1 MLTLFYY
8 LCNMINDVR
17 NTVLSVLSKDN
28 RGYITPE
35 EFNLFA
41 KQAQLEIF
49 EQYFYN
55 YSNHLNK
62 RNARLDNSGYSDIP
76 DRLAEVIDRFLI
88 DVQLSYDGP
97 SGKFYAPGDDNILT
111 PKQYQA
117 IRLTYNNKTEIEK
130 IAFNKILYLVNSNLT
145 APTEKYPVYTLNNY
159 NSSSA
164 SISVY
169 PNTITSDVTMA
180 YVRHPFDPKWTY
192 VSLSGGEPIFDQS
205 ASDYQ
210 DFELPLSDMPTVTFK
225 ILQYAGVSIG
235 ENDVVQI
242 MDSKEMEEVQQ
253 KN

>member
-1 MLTLFYY
+1 
-8 LCNMINDVR
+8 MINDVR
-17 NTVLSVLSKDN
+17 NTVMSVLSKDN

-41 KQAQLEIF
+41 RQAQLEVF

-76 DRLAEVIDRFLI
+76 ERLAEVIDRFL
-88 DVQLSYDGP
+88 VEVPLVYDGV
-97 SGKFYAPGDDNILT
+97 SEKFYAPGDDNFLT

-117 IRLTYNNKTEIEK
+117 IRLTYGNKTEIEK
-130 IAFNKILYLVNSNLT
+130 VSFNKILYLVNSNLT
-145 APTEKYPVYTLNNY
+145 APTVKYPVYTLNNY

-169 PNTITSDVTMA
+169 PNTIQANVSMA
-180 YVRHPFDPKWTY
+180 YVRHPFDPKWTWNT
-192 VSLSGGEPIFDQS
+192 LSGGEPIFYQS
-205 ASDYQ
+205 ANDYQ
-210 DFELPLSDMPTVTFK
+210 DFELPQSDMPRVTLK

-242 MDSKEMEEVQQ
+242 MDAEETKEIQQ
-253 KN
+253 KI

>member
-1 MLTLFYY
+1 
-8 LCNMINDVR
+8 MINEVR

-28 RGYITPE
+28 RGYVTPE

-55 YSNHLNK
+55 YSNHINK
-62 RNARLDNSGYSDIP
+62 QNARLNNSGYSAIP
-76 DRLAEVIDRFLI
+76 ERLGEVIDRFLV
-88 DVQLSYDGP
+88 DVSLGYDAI

-117 IRLTYNNKTEIEK
+117 IRLTYNGNTEIEK
-130 IAFNKILYLVNSNLT
+130 ISFGKILYLLNSNLT
-145 APTEKYPVYTLNNY
+145 APTIKYPVYTLNDY

-169 PNTITSDVTMA
+169 PTTITSNVNMA

-192 VSLSGGEPIFDQS
+192 VSLAGGEPIFDQS
-205 ASDYQ
+205 ATDYQ
-210 DFELPLSDMPTVTFK
+210 DFELPLSDMPKLAVK

-242 MDSKEMEEVQQ
+242 MDAEETKELQQ
-253 KN
+253 KI